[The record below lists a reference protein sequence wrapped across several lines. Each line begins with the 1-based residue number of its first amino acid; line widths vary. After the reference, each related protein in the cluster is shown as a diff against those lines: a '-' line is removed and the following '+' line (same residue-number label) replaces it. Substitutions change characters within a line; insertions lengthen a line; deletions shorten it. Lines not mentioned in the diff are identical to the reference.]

1 MATLVLA
8 DRIQETGTVS
18 TGTGSVNLA
27 GAVNGFKSFINGIGN
42 GNITYYAIYDPITY
56 AWEVGVGTVTSGTPN
71 TLSRTTVLSNSL
83 NTTALISFS
92 TSDTLTVFCTY
103 PSEKSINYDNNGVAT
118 IGSSISYTDTGIIST
133 FASTVAGYNQVI
145 MQNKSN
151 ATNASTN
158 FNVSNDTA
166 TATTGFA
173 ELGIN
178 SSTFSNGAGAFN
190 IAGAAYLASAST
202 DLAIGTYGAYNLH
215 FVTNS
220 SATDAMTIYNDGGAS
235 FGGLGSP
242 GIGNVAVNNAVV
254 GFTAIT
260 SSATAVSLLA
270 SSTQVQGVVGTIA
283 QRINLPQATTLL
295 KGTFYTISNASSAN
309 VTVYDNAGT
318 LLETITPGGAAQF
331 LCTANGTSAGSWGVR
346 VFAASNTTWGTAALN
361 YGGNITGATWNGVTI
376 APGYG
381 GTGLTTFTGAN
392 NALYSTSSSALAAGT
407 LPVLAGGTGVTTST
421 GTGNVVLS
429 NSPTLVTPALGTP
442 ASGTMTNV
450 TGLPLTTGVTGVLP
464 SANGGTGLTTFTAAN
479 NAIYSTSS
487 SALVAGTLPTAAGG
501 TGVTTTPTNGQLLI
515 GNGTNYTVA
524 TLGSGTG
531 ISTTTG
537 AGTLTINNTGVTS
550 NVAGSG
556 ISVSSATGAVTITNS
571 GVTSAVAGTAISVS
585 GSTGAVTINNTGVTS
600 NVAGTG
606 VSVSGATGA
615 VTISIGQTVATSSNV
630 QFNSLGVGTAGSA
643 TTGEIR
649 ATNNITAYY
658 SDGRL
663 KTRISTIKDAVS
675 KVKQLT
681 GFLYTNN
688 DVAKSFGYISD
699 EIQVG
704 LDAGEVKRVQPEVVT
719 PAPFDIGQRE
729 DGTEFSK
736 SGKNY
741 MTIRY
746 ERLVPLLVEAIK
758 EIDERLT
765 ALEARGS

>member
-1 MATLVLA
+1 MATFVLA

-27 GAVNGFKSFINGIGN
+27 GAVVGFKSFINGIGN
-42 GNITYYAIYDPITY
+42 GNITYYAIYDSITF

-92 TSDTLTVFCTY
+92 TSNTLTVFCTY
-103 PSEKSINYDNNGVAT
+103 PSEKSINYDQNGTAT
-118 IGSSISYTDTGIIST
+118 IGSALSYTDTGIISS

-145 MQNKSN
+145 LQNKSN

-166 TATTGFA
+166 TSTTGFA

-242 GIGNVAVNNAVV
+242 GIGNVAVNNAIV
-254 GFTAIT
+254 GITAIT
-260 SSATAVSLLA
+260 SAAGTTVLTS
-270 SSTQVQGVVGTIA
+270 SSTQIQAVNGSTTQTI
-283 QRINLPQATTLL
+283 QLPQATTLL
-295 KGTFYTISNASSAN
+295 KGTVYTVANSSTGLVTVKDNAS
-309 VTVYDNAGT
+309 TT
-318 LLETITPGGAAQF
+318 LETIPTGGAAQF
-331 LCTANGTSAGSWGVR
+331 LLAANGTSAGTWGVR
-346 VFAASNTTWGTAALN
+346 VFAASNVTWGTAALN

-376 APGYG
+376 ASGYG

-464 SANGGTGLTTFTAAN
+464 SANGGTGVNNGSSTITIGGNVTYSGAYTQTWTRTAN
-479 NAIYSTSS
+479 TS
-487 SALVAGTLPTAAGG
+487 LTLPTSGTLISTVTNMAANPVTGTPSSTTFLRGDGTWSSGVSGPTGPTGPAGAPGPTGPTGLTGSPGPTGPTGPAGG
-501 TGVTTTPTNGQLLI
+501 PGPTGP
-515 GNGTNYTVA
+515 
-524 TLGSGTG
+524 
-531 ISTTTG
+531 TG
-537 AGTLTINNTGVTS
+537 ATGP
-550 NVAGSG
+550 
-556 ISVSSATGAVTITNS
+556 TGP
-571 GVTSAVAGTAISVS
+571 
-585 GSTGAVTINNTGVTS
+585 TGP
-600 NVAGTG
+600 AGTG
-606 VSVSGATGA
+606 VGVS
-615 VTISIGQTVATSSNV
+615 
-630 QFNSLGVGTAGSA
+630 FNSVYSYALSHRA
-643 TTGEIR
+643 TTYLSSSTSTRSGSYLQVFSTSYSSCCTNQWRGTSQTTMSGTWLVVGSPSVCSVGACLFIR
-649 ATNNITAYY
+649 IA
-658 SDGRL
+658 
-663 KTRISTIKDAVS
+663 
-675 KVKQLT
+675 
-681 GFLYTNN
+681 
-688 DVAKSFGYISD
+688 
-699 EIQVG
+699 
-704 LDAGEVKRVQPEVVT
+704 
-719 PAPFDIGQRE
+719 
-729 DGTEFSK
+729 
-736 SGKNY
+736 
-741 MTIRY
+741 
-746 ERLVPLLVEAIK
+746 
-758 EIDERLT
+758 
-765 ALEARGS
+765 

>member
-42 GNITYYAIYDPITY
+42 GNITYYAIYDPATF
-56 AWEVGVGTVTSGTPN
+56 AWEVGLGTVTAGTPN

-746 ERLVPLLVEAIK
+746 ERLVPLLV
-758 EIDERLT
+758 
-765 ALEARGS
+765 

>member
-27 GAVNGFKSFINGIGN
+27 GAVVGFKSFITGIGN

-56 AWEVGVGTVTSGTPN
+56 AWEVGLGTVTAGTPN

-103 PSEKSINYDNNGVAT
+103 PSEKSINYDQNGTAT
-118 IGSSISYTDTGIIST
+118 IGSALSYTDTGIITS

-145 MQNKSN
+145 LQNKSN

-166 TATTGFA
+166 TSTTGYA

-235 FGGLGSP
+235 LGGLGDP

-464 SANGGTGLTTFTAAN
+464 SANGGTGINNGSNTITVAGNVSHAGAYTQTFTAAAN
-479 NAIYSTSS
+479 TSL
-487 SALVAGTLPTAAGG
+487 ALPASGTLISTVTNMAANPVTGTPSSTTFLRGDGTWSSGVSGPTGPTGPAGGPGPTGPTGLTGSPGPTGPTGG
-501 TGVTTTPTNGQLLI
+501 TGPTGPT
-515 GNGTNYTVA
+515 GPT
-524 TLGSGTG
+524 GSPGPPGANNPKAWVSFTY
-531 ISTTTG
+531 ISS
-537 AGTLTINNTGVTS
+537 TLTIIASYNISSITRSSTGIYVVTMTTALADANYAVIGS
-550 NVAGSG
+550 AGSP
-556 ISVSSATGAVTITNS
+556 VCNVHPNCSSAGTYVAPTSSVFTICIVNEQNTALVDPYTCAVT
-571 GVTSAVAGTAISVS
+571 VY
-585 GSTGAVTINNTGVTS
+585 
-600 NVAGTG
+600 
-606 VSVSGATGA
+606 
-615 VTISIGQTVATSSNV
+615 
-630 QFNSLGVGTAGSA
+630 
-643 TTGEIR
+643 R
-649 ATNNITAYY
+649 
-658 SDGRL
+658 
-663 KTRISTIKDAVS
+663 
-675 KVKQLT
+675 
-681 GFLYTNN
+681 
-688 DVAKSFGYISD
+688 
-699 EIQVG
+699 
-704 LDAGEVKRVQPEVVT
+704 
-719 PAPFDIGQRE
+719 
-729 DGTEFSK
+729 
-736 SGKNY
+736 
-741 MTIRY
+741 
-746 ERLVPLLVEAIK
+746 
-758 EIDERLT
+758 
-765 ALEARGS
+765 